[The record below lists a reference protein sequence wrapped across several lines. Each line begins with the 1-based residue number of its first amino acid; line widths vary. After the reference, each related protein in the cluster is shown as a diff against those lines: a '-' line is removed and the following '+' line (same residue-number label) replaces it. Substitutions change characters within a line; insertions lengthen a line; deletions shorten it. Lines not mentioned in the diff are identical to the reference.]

1 LLEKASK
8 FDLYQLQFSTLPFS
22 ILLYTFA
29 HCTIDTMPFDESALY
44 SWHCLQGGLG
54 KGASGCPVAAL
65 QRHPMAGLEN
75 RAAPRKR
82 SAYRDGGELGPLP
95 PLSAALATPGKGPLA
110 PL

>member
-1 LLEKASK
+1 LLEKSSK

-22 ILLYTFA
+22 IFLYTFA
-29 HCTIDTMPFDESALY
+29 HRKIDTIPFDELALY

-75 RAAPRKR
+75 REASRKQLLTGVRVSAAPIVT
-82 SAYRDGGELGPLP
+82 
-95 PLSAALATPGKGPLA
+95 AAN
-110 PL
+110 